1 MNLPLST
8 EKMLA
13 ILIAS
18 FSIGVAAIGG
28 ASVSISNHNRVIMGV
43 QSDGQTLS
51 GMTENEVRHFFT
63 EKARAKL
70 KKDAVLVTA
79 GQKQWKIS
87 PKDIDLA
94 PDVEGAVQE
103 AYGTGRGHSLFRNM
117 AEQMK
122 LALVGQNVKLT
133 ATYDEAKLQQ
143 KCNDIA
149 GELATQ
155 PANAS
160 LSLAAN
166 GIIERHAATIGRKAD
181 ADAVVAEAGP
191 KLQSLALTVH
201 AEIPI
206 EEAQPPVT
214 DADLASVD
222 SILGEYSTHYYPGAR
237 GQNIAIAAGK
247 LNGAFIRST
256 GTFSFNDTV
265 GARTRDAGYQTAG
278 VILDGRPAQDIG
290 GGVCQVS
297 STLYNAVLL
306 AGLKTTVRTSHAFPS
321 SYCPPGRDATVA
333 DGLLD
338 FQFQNQLAHGVYLL
352 ASANGT
358 DLTIYVLGTK
368 ADLGGKTVQL
378 ESDGSRLHPSVY
390 RLYLAG
396 GQVVE
401 KEFLHTDSYST

>member
-13 ILIAS
+13 ILAGS
-18 FSIGVAAIGG
+18 FALGVAVIGG
-28 ASVSISNHNRVIMGV
+28 VSVSVSNHNRVIMGV
-43 QSDGQTLS
+43 QSEGQSLA
-51 GMTENEVRHFFT
+51 GMTEGEVRRFFL
-63 EKARAKL
+63 EKARTKL

-79 GQKQWKIS
+79 GQKQWKIA

-94 PDVEGAVQE
+94 PDIEGAVQA
-103 AYGTGRGHSLFRNM
+103 AYGTGRGHSILRNM

-122 LALVGQNVKLT
+122 LAIVGQDVKMT
-133 ATYDEAKLQQ
+133 ATYDEAKLQA
-143 KCNDIA
+143 KCDAIA
-149 GELATQ
+149 GELAAQ
-155 PANAS
+155 PKNAS
-160 LSLAAN
+160 LSLAPN
-166 GIIERHAATIGRKAD
+166 GVIERHAATIGRQAD
-181 ADAVVAEAGP
+181 AGTVVAEAGP
-191 KLQSLALTVH
+191 KLQALALTVH
-201 AEIPI
+201 AEIPV
-206 EEAQPPVT
+206 EEAQPPIT
-214 DADLASVD
+214 DADLANVD
-222 SILGEYSTHYYPGAR
+222 SILASYSTHYYPGAR

-247 LNGAFIRST
+247 LNGACIKST

-265 GARTRDAGYQTAG
+265 GARTAAAGYQTAG

-306 AGLKTTVRTSHAFPS
+306 AGLKPTVRTSHALPS
-321 SYCPPGRDATVA
+321 TYCPPGRDATVA

-338 FQFQNQLAHGVYLL
+338 FQFQNQLPHTVYLL
-352 ASANGT
+352 ASANGR
-358 DLTIYVLGTK
+358 DLTVYVLGTK

-378 ESDGSRLHPSVY
+378 ENDGSRMNPSVY

-401 KEFLHTDSYST
+401 REFLHTDSYST

>member
-1 MNLPLST
+1 M
-8 EKMLA
+8 
-13 ILIAS
+13 
-18 FSIGVAAIGG
+18 
-28 ASVSISNHNRVIMGV
+28 
-43 QSDGQTLS
+43 
-51 GMTENEVRHFFT
+51 
-63 EKARAKL
+63 
-70 KKDAVLVTA
+70 
-79 GQKQWKIS
+79 
-87 PKDIDLA
+87 
-94 PDVEGAVQE
+94 
-103 AYGTGRGHSLFRNM
+103 
-117 AEQMK
+117 
-122 LALVGQNVKLT
+122 
-133 ATYDEAKLQQ
+133 
-143 KCNDIA
+143 
-149 GELATQ
+149 
-155 PANAS
+155 
-160 LSLAAN
+160 
-166 GIIERHAATIGRKAD
+166 
-181 ADAVVAEAGP
+181 
-191 KLQSLALTVH
+191 H

-358 DLTIYVLGTK
+358 DLTIYVLGT
-368 ADLGGKTVQL
+368 
-378 ESDGSRLHPSVY
+378 
-390 RLYLAG
+390 
-396 GQVVE
+396 
-401 KEFLHTDSYST
+401 